1 MDWVNVVTNVGF
13 PIAVAIGLGW
23 FTKDRLD
30 KSEAMWAARA
40 AEWKEEKKDL
50 IAQLIV
56 YRDKMEGKLTEMEK
70 RAEETINRNT
80 MVVTSAISLI
90 KSLKGVV

>member
-30 KSEAMWAARA
+30 KSETMWAARA
-40 AEWKEEKKDL
+40 AEWKEEKRDL

-56 YRDKMEGKLTEMEK
+56 YRDKMEGKLTKMSDE
-70 RAEETINRNT
+70 AHETIGRNT
-80 MVVTSAISLI
+80 QVMTTAIDLI
-90 KSLKGVV
+90 KSLRKVV